1 MQAAQMTATP
11 FSFQSTVPLP
21 NTLDDLRIVHDNYD
35 SSGSFSAKA
44 MRPVWI
50 AALLTAAGAGIAAWM
65 GMFSGQDGVEI
76 SNATFAPAPAP
87 PSAAI
92 TNRIAPPTAP
102 VAAATD
108 GTAANA
114 LNAMPGTEAANAMP
128 PAPTTIRSET
138 ITPVKAKG
146 NVAKSVSAPAKK
158 VAPLPLPLPLP
169 VTPANAVAPTP
180 QEAAPPSPPA
190 PIVEVRPDVPTPAPT
205 PEAPPVDPPKL

>member
-1 MQAAQMTATP
+1 MQSAQMTATP

-50 AALLTAAGAGIAAWM
+50 AALLIAAGAGIAAWM
-65 GMFSGQDGVEI
+65 GMFSEQDGVEI
-76 SNATFAPAPAP
+76 SNAKFAPAPSA
-87 PSAAI
+87 PSAA
-92 TNRIAPPTAP
+92 TTTSLAPPAAP
-102 VAAATD
+102 VAAAKD
-108 GTAANA
+108 GTAATA

-158 VAPLPLPLPLP
+158 VAPLPLPLPVP
-169 VTPANAVAPTP
+169 IAPANAVAPTP
-180 QEAAPPSPPA
+180 QEAAPPSAPA
-190 PIVEVRPDVPTPAPT
+190 PLVEVRPDMPTPAPT